1 MKIFLVVLFAMVAA
15 ALPARGQDSLYVRQM
30 VDTLTSPYFWGRGYT
45 NDGMRKAAG
54 FINAK
59 FAEAG
64 LLPLDGK
71 SFIQNFTYPV
81 NTFPGKMD
89 LSLNGIGL
97 EAGKDF
103 ILEPGS
109 RGVKA
114 SGMLQRKDSLHFVD
128 PINRVI
134 VSLAHKLTADVAMQV
149 EDYTAIM
156 VDDSRFKATPTN
168 FTANIENEFVK
179 NFKAANVCGYIKGTA
194 VADSFVFITAHYDHL
209 GGLGSNVYFPGANDN
224 ASGTSLLLSL
234 ARWYGAHPQPYSIG
248 FISFAGEEAGL
259 LGSKYFTEHPL
270 IPLGKIRFLLNLD
283 LEGTGEEGI
292 TVVNATEF
300 ANEFKWMQAINASQ
314 HDLPA
319 VNARGKAANSDHYFF
334 TEKGVPAF
342 FFYTLGGIKAY
353 HDVYDRPETLPLSK
367 VNNLLQLIK
376 AFNSRLMAGN

>member
-1 MKIFLVVLFAMVAA
+1 MKTVFALVLAICSAVFCASA
-15 ALPARGQDSLYVRQM
+15 QDSLYIRQM
-30 VDTLTSPYFWGRGYT
+30 VDTLTAPYFWGRGYT
-45 NDGMRKAAG
+45 NEGMRKAAE
-54 FINAK
+54 FINSK
-59 FAEAG
+59 FAQDG

-71 SFIQNFTYPV
+71 SFTQSFTYPV
-81 NTFPGKMD
+81 NTFPGKMEV
-89 LSLNGIGL
+89 SINGVAL
-97 EAGKDF
+97 EVGKDF
-103 ILEPGS
+103 IVEPGS
-109 RGVKA
+109 RGVSA
-114 SGMLQRKDSLHFVD
+114 TGTLQQQDSIHFVD
-128 PINRVI
+128 PVTRVI
-134 VSLAHKLTADVAMQV
+134 ITLAHKLTADVAMQV
-149 EDYTAIM
+149 QDYTAII
-156 VDDSRFKATPTN
+156 VDDTRFKAIPTD
-168 FTANIENEFVK
+168 FTAHIENEFVK
-179 NFKAANVCGYIKGTA
+179 KFKAANICGYVRGTS
-194 VADSFVFITAHYDHL
+194 VPDSFVFITAHYDHL

-234 ARWYGAHPQPYSIG
+234 ARWYAAHPQPYSVG
-248 FISFAGEEAGL
+248 FISFGGEEAGL

-300 ANEFKWMQAINASQ
+300 ANEFRWMQEINASQ
-314 HDLPA
+314 HYLPA

-353 HDVYDRPETLPLSK
+353 HDVFDRPETLPLSK